1 MAYLLRS
8 VTQRAGE
15 DLIQVRWTAGRF
27 MATTEDFPGCIGE
40 GPNAM
45 DAIRSL
51 REAIVKLLEIEQ
63 PV

>member
-1 MAYLLRS
+1 MAYLSRS
-8 VTQRAGE
+8 ETQRAGE

-27 MATTEDFPGCIGE
+27 VATAEDCPGCTGE

-51 REAIVKLLEIEQ
+51 REAIAKQLEIE
-63 PV
+63 